1 MPVDPGPYAEL
12 LSQLEWVESRL
23 LTWGVVDGSFTQ
35 EEICD
40 EIERFQAVCGLDEDP
55 RELLDNLVERHFVFE
70 FREAGTP
77 RYRTRMAEAVRLFS
91 RLRQIRPWNTW
102 QSAPTLVADFRFAV
116 GPRLYP
122 KRHVASAD
130 AISQVRSR
138 TTVTAI
144 EQKALSAL
152 LRDSQ
157 VDALTLSSF
166 QVEAT
171 AQALGDLR
179 ASTSRGM
186 VVTAGTGTGKTK
198 AFYLPAL
205 SHIAGLVSRD
215 AHWTKA
221 LALYPRNELLK
232 DQYSET
238 YSEVQVL
245 NHALRNELP
254 RRITL
259 GVLFQ
264 DTPNSARLDDLGAW
278 NRNGHFV
285 CSSLRCPQCSEGAME
300 WKRSDMDVGHE
311 ALTCMSCGFRSSDG
325 DLVLTRK
332 SLDKRPPDVLFSS
345 TEMLNR
351 SMSDSRRAA
360 LFGVGK
366 AQAPRVVLLDEV
378 HTYGGRHGAQVAYL
392 LRRWRCAIRQ
402 KVQFTG
408 LSATLENARDFFAQ
422 LTGLRASSV
431 AEIPGS
437 DLEPRGVE
445 YQLAL
450 RGDPVS
456 ATALLSTTI
465 QSAMLARRILDPA
478 GREEQESLFGH
489 RVYAFTDNLDVVNR
503 LYFDLRDAEGDG
515 RSNPGRTLAEFRQ
528 HHTRER
534 PRERLRHGQSWKLCE
549 DVGHNLSRLLRV
561 RRTSSQDRGVDR
573 NADIIVATASLEV
586 GYNDPAVGAVI
597 QHKAP
602 RDLADFLQRKGRA
615 GRRPEMRPWTIVSL
629 SDYGRDRFT
638 YESYDQLF
646 RSQLPSRS
654 LPTGNRY
661 TLRMQAVF
669 ALMDWLA
676 LKIPKTLRDGSVWRD
691 FTGPAAEPWKER
703 QRWHLEF
710 LRRLLE
716 NPDIQN
722 ELGAYLRDALR
733 IDLEN
738 VTALLWEPPR
748 SILMSV
754 VPTLVRRLE
763 TDWRRIPLE
772 PGEVASDIMA
782 PSSPLPDFVPAA
794 LFQELSMPEVQVEPR
809 NRGRKDAM
817 PLLNAM
823 QTVAPGN
830 VTRRF
835 APHDDCL
842 HWFAPPNLNVS
853 RNDMAVE
860 AWCAE
865 HESLGE
871 FQLVEDGQVRS
882 VPCFRP
888 LRFHP
893 TEVPPNVRATSK
905 GFLRWRSQIFATAT
919 GNRYNVPRN
928 SPWSLVIDHIEFYTH
943 MQNSHVTVRRF
954 AVGGHAHVGLI
965 RGHDTE
971 RQVEI
976 TFRQGNTTETAGVGF
991 TQDVD
996 GIAVRFRYPDDLH
1009 VGIRDANQE
1018 KIRSFRTAYF
1028 RHRVRTDPTLRTHAN
1043 DFQLDWL
1050 YQMYLSA
1057 VSAEALER
1065 GLDLAQAHEELL
1077 NHGLGAAM
1085 TQVLDVIFPT
1095 IRLEQE
1101 EVDEVEGGGVPEQKM
1116 RERLEG
1122 LASNS
1127 ELVARIAE
1135 LAVILWQDPKPAW
1148 YEWARERFRATLS
1161 GALLEA
1167 VQRCS
1172 SEVDIDSLWLD
1183 LHPGPPPIGV
1193 DIARAGEWEEI
1204 WITEQTFGGSGIVE
1218 EVLRRYSEDPMR
1230 FLRLAEEA
1238 LGPGDFEW
1246 VDSEL
1251 TRLAHN
1257 SQKPK
1262 LRAALRQVRNAVTN
1276 AELRESVRQLR
1287 NLLEREGFLPN
1298 HAVMTA
1304 LQARVLRPGTDEN
1317 FDAELA
1323 DILDQWRREEERL
1336 GIEIDLR
1343 VMAYVF
1349 GCHRNLGQALPFL
1362 PEANLEDPQWR
1373 YQAYSSILWPRGNVV
1388 RNQKLAWWN
1397 PFASVPPVDRFLVL
1411 DCLETD
1417 RQTVDVGDPNWR
1429 EKIRAVLADRAEATL
1444 VGPLDQPVA
1453 MKRALLSL
1461 VCEPLEVGFL
1471 YVFPQIEGARRHG
1484 AELEL
1489 RLVCREAIR

>member
-1 MPVDPGPYAEL
+1 MPNDFDPFTEL
-12 LSQLEWVESRL
+12 LNHLEWVESKL

-35 EEICD
+35 DEICI
-40 EIERFQAVCGLDEDP
+40 EIEQFQASCGLEEDP
-55 RELLDNLVERHFVFE
+55 RELLDDLVERHFLFE
-70 FREAGTP
+70 FNDGGTP

-102 QSAPTLVADFRFAV
+102 QSAPTLVADFRFSV

-122 KRHVASAD
+122 KRHVVSAE
-130 AISQVRSR
+130 AISRVRSR
-138 TTVTAI
+138 VAITAI
-144 EQKALSAL
+144 EQKALAAL

-157 VDALTLSSF
+157 PAALNLASF

-171 AQALGDLR
+171 AQTLGDLK
-179 ASTSRGM
+179 ANASRGV

-205 SHIAGLVSRD
+205 SLIAGLVSRNEY
-215 AHWTKA
+215 WTKA

-238 YSEVQVL
+238 YSEVRLL
-245 NHALRNELP
+245 NNALRNELP

-264 DTPNSARLDDLGAW
+264 DTPRSARVDDLGSW
-278 NRNGHFV
+278 NRDGRYV
-285 CSSLRCPQCSEGAME
+285 CSSLRCPQCVEGLME
-300 WKRSDMDVGHE
+300 WKKSDVE
-311 ALTCMSCGFRSSDG
+311 KAREVLTCMACGFTTEEG

-332 SLDKRPPDVLFSS
+332 SLDRQPPDVLFSS

-360 LFGVGK
+360 LFGVD
-366 AQAPRVVLLDEV
+366 QMRAPRIVLLDEV
-378 HTYGGRHGAQVAYL
+378 HTYGGRHGAHVAYL
-392 LRRWRCAIRQ
+392 LRRWRWAVRQ

-431 AEIPGS
+431 TEISGS
-437 DLEPRGVE
+437 ELEARGVE
-445 YQLAL
+445 YQIAL

-465 QSAMLARRILDPA
+465 QSAMLARRILDPTGGA
-478 GREEQESLFGH
+478 EQRSLFGH
-489 RVYAFTDNLDVVNR
+489 RVYVFTDNLDVVNR

-528 HHTRER
+528 HARER
-534 PRERLRHGQSWKLCE
+534 PRDRLRQGQSWKLCE
-549 DVGHNLSRLLRV
+549 DLGHNLSRLLRV

-602 RDLADFLQRKGRA
+602 RDMADFLQRKGRA

-654 LPTGNRY
+654 LPINNRY

-676 LKIPKTLRDGSVWRD
+676 RKMPRSLLNGSVWRD
-691 FTGPAAEPWKER
+691 FTGPGGEQWKPR
-703 QRWHLEF
+703 QQWHLEF
-710 LRRLLE
+710 LRSVMEKVDL
-716 NPDIQN
+716 QN
-722 ELGAYLRDALR
+722 ELEAYLRDALR

-738 VTALLWEPPR
+738 VTALLWESPR

-754 VPTLVRRLE
+754 IPTVIRRLE

-772 PGEVASDIMA
+772 AGDSEKDIMA
-782 PSSPLPDFVPAA
+782 PSSPLPDFVPSA

-809 NRGRKDAM
+809 NRGRNDAI
-817 PLLNAM
+817 PLLQAM
-823 QTVAPGN
+823 QILAPGN

-842 HWFAPPNLNVS
+842 HWCAPPDLNVS
-853 RNDMAVE
+853 TGDMSVDT
-860 AWCAE
+860 WCAE
-865 HESLGE
+865 YESLGD
-871 FQLVEDGQVRS
+871 FQLAEEGQIENI
-882 VPCFRP
+882 PCVRP
-888 LRFHP
+888 LRFQP
-893 TEVPPNVRATSK
+893 TEAARNVRPTSK
-905 GFLRWRSQIFATAT
+905 GFLKWKSQIFVTAT
-919 GNRYNVPRN
+919 GNRHLAPRN
-928 SPWSLVIDHIEFYTH
+928 SPWSQVIDHIEFYTH
-943 MQNSHVTVRRF
+943 IENSHVSVRRF
-954 AVGGHAHVGLI
+954 AVGVHAQIGLV
-965 RGHDTE
+965 RGHDIE
-971 RQVEI
+971 RQI
-976 TFRQGNTTETAGVGF
+976 DIAFRQGNTPQRAGVGF

-996 GIAVRFRYPDDLH
+996 GMAVRFSYPEDLRI
-1009 VGIRDANQE
+1009 GALDINQE
-1018 KIRSFRTAYF
+1018 KVRSFRTAYF
-1028 RHRVRTDPTLRTHAN
+1028 RHRVRTDPTLRTYAN

-1050 YQMYLSA
+1050 YQMYMSA
-1057 VSAEALER
+1057 LSAEAL
-1065 GLDLAQAHEELL
+1065 GSDLDLAQAHQELV
-1077 NHGLGAAM
+1077 NRGLGNAM
-1085 TQVLDVIFPT
+1085 IQVLDIIFPT

-1101 EVDEVEGGGVPEQKM
+1101 DEADEEEDIPVQKM

-1122 LASNS
+1122 LVNNP
-1127 ELVARIAE
+1127 ELVEHIAE
-1135 LAVILWQDPKPAW
+1135 LALDLWQEAGPGW
-1148 YEWARERFRATLS
+1148 QEWARDRFRATLG

-1167 VQRCS
+1167 VHRCS
-1172 SEVDIDSLWLD
+1172 PEVDVDSLWLD
-1183 LHPGPPPIGV
+1183 LHSGAAPIGTDFV
-1193 DIARAGEWEEI
+1193 HTDGREEM

-1218 EVLRRYSEDPMR
+1218 EILRRYSEDPMR
-1230 FLRLAEEA
+1230 FFRLAEEA

-1251 TRLAHN
+1251 TRLAHD
-1257 SQKPK
+1257 SQKPL
-1262 LRAALRQVRNAVTN
+1262 LRSALRQVRDAVTN
-1276 AELRESVRQLR
+1276 SDLREAVRQLR
-1287 NLLEREGFLPN
+1287 ILLEREGFLAN

-1323 DILDQWRREEERL
+1323 AILEQWKREEERL

-1349 GCHRNLGQALPFL
+1349 GRHRNLAQVLPFL
-1362 PEANLEDPQWR
+1362 PEVNLEDPQWR

-1388 RNQKLAWWN
+1388 RNQKLASWN
-1397 PFASVPPVDRFLVL
+1397 PFATVPPVDRFLVL
-1411 DCLETD
+1411 DCLEAH
-1417 RQTVDVGDPNWR
+1417 RQVVDVRDQDWR
-1429 EKIRAVLADRAEATL
+1429 EKVRTVLMDTAEASL
-1444 VGPLDQPVA
+1444 VGPVDQPIV
-1453 MKRALLSL
+1453 MKRAILSL
-1461 VCEPLEVGFL
+1461 VSEPLEVGFL
-1471 YVFPQIEGARRHG
+1471 LVFPQIEGARRH
-1484 AELEL
+1484 ATELEL
-1489 RLVCREAIR
+1489 RLVCREALR